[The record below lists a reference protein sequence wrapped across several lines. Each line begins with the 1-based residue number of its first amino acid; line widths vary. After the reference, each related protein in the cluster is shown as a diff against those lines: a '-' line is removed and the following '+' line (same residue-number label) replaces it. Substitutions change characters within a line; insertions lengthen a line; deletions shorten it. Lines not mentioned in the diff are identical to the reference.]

1 MPGDINILHLCTP
14 NDNHMMYGSWNMEC
28 NRHNFL
34 SFWFIFCPFKSLTT
48 QKINILKKWKKPW
61 RYYHFTHVYH
71 TVNENHVMCGLWN
84 MKRNRQNFF
93 VILGHFLPFYPADNP
108 ENQKFEKME
117 KNTWRYHHFTQV
129 YQKSWLYGMLYCSW
143 DIARDGCNF
152 YFLFWAIFYPFTPLP
167 AWKSKFFKNEKNA
180 WRYHQFS
187 HVYHKLWSDNVW
199 FLRYSA
205 WQMDGWK
212 KWHI

>member
-71 TVNENHVMCGLWN
+71 TVNENHMCVVCEIWSATD
-84 MKRNRQNFF
+84 R
-93 VILGHFLPFYPADNP
+93 IFL
-108 ENQKFEKME
+108 
-117 KNTWRYHHFTQV
+117 
-129 YQKSWLYGMLYCSW
+129 S
-143 DIARDGCNF
+143 
-152 YFLFWAIFYPFTPLP
+152 FWAIFCPFTLLTTQRI
-167 AWKSKFFKNEKNA
+167 KSLKK
-180 WRYHQFS
+180 
-187 HVYHKLWSDNVW
+187 
-199 FLRYSA
+199 
-205 WQMDGWK
+205 WK
-212 KWHI
+212 KTLGDIIILHKCTKNHDCIVCYTVPEI